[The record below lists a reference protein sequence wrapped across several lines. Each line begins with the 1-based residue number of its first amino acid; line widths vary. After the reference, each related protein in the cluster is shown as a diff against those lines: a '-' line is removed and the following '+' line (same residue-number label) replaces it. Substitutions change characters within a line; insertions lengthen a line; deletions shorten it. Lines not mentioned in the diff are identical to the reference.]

1 MKKLLFALYDKTG
14 YMNSLWEYFSSK
26 NFLLESRL
34 FTKEESL
41 RKYLENH
48 RPDVL
53 LLGQEVSAAA
63 GGFKQYAENIV
74 VLSEGNLVSEGEEEY
89 PLVFKYQSG
98 SAILREI
105 MGMIGEDGEVS
116 AASLTEM
123 AGHTEFLGIYRPYGD
138 PIPLQR
144 VFCVKGGEE
153 KKSLLINME
162 LLSGLETGKEEN
174 RERGMSEIV
183 FYLKEKNEKLAVKM
197 ASLIRNWE
205 GIDCLYPVQD
215 YRDLY
220 SLNRDDMDR
229 LLSVLANETEY
240 ERVVFDVGFLS
251 DSALYLLYCCDRI
264 YIPRAKNTWEENQK
278 SAMERLFVK
287 EGLEEMM
294 ESIQYVSAY

>member
-1 MKKLLFALYDKTG
+1 
-14 YMNSLWEYFSSK
+14 
-26 NFLLESRL
+26 
-34 FTKEESL
+34 
-41 RKYLENH
+41 
-48 RPDVL
+48 
-53 LLGQEVSAAA
+53 VSAAA
-63 GGFKQYAENIV
+63 GSFKKYAENVV
-74 VLSEGNLVSEGEEEY
+74 VLSEGNMVSEGSEEY

-98 SAILREI
+98 SAIFREI
-105 MGMIGEDGEVS
+105 MEMIGKEGEVS
-116 AASLTEM
+116 AASLTE
-123 AGHTEFLGIYRPYGD
+123 AAHTEFLGIYRPYGD

-144 VFCVKGGEE
+144 VFSVKGGEE

-197 ASLIRNWE
+197 AALIRNWE

>member
-1 MKKLLFALYDKTG
+1 
-14 YMNSLWEYFSSK
+14 
-26 NFLLESRL
+26 
-34 FTKEESL
+34 
-41 RKYLENH
+41 
-48 RPDVL
+48 
-53 LLGQEVSAAA
+53 
-63 GGFKQYAENIV
+63 
-74 VLSEGNLVSEGEEEY
+74 
-89 PLVFKYQSG
+89 
-98 SAILREI
+98 
-105 MGMIGEDGEVS
+105 
-116 AASLTEM
+116 
-123 AGHTEFLGIYRPYGD
+123 
-138 PIPLQR
+138 
-144 VFCVKGGEE
+144 
-153 KKSLLINME
+153 
-162 LLSGLETGKEEN
+162 
-174 RERGMSEIV
+174 MSEIV

-197 ASLIRNWE
+197 AALIRNWE